1 MNKVAQFSGADAQK
15 LEDTLRKYGA
25 DAPVAE
31 SAAAAGA
38 GGATSAAGVGLV
50 RVVGGGRGV
59 DVAHRWRS
67 ALTCGRS
74 VQLTLDAFLDIK
86 QCECLNQSET
96 ATLQKLL
103 SREGKLESDC
113 DAQLLITVAFSQPVK
128 LHSLRL
134 ASPAAG
140 AKLECDTSFD
150 RC

>member
-1 MNKVAQFSGADAQK
+1 M
-15 LEDTLRKYGA
+15 
-25 DAPVAE
+25 
-31 SAAAAGA
+31 
-38 GGATSAAGVGLV
+38 
-50 RVVGGGRGV
+50 
-59 DVAHRWRS
+59 AHRWRS
-67 ALTCGRS
+67 ALTCSRS

-113 DAQLLITVAFSQPVK
+113 DAQLLITVTFSQPVK

-150 RC
+150 HC